1 MVILAMKS
9 RAPELEF
16 ELVPLKTRG
25 DKLLDVSLAGFGG
38 KGAFVTEFHKA
49 LLDGAID
56 IAVHSAKDVPWQ
68 LPGGLELWA
77 SLERGDA
84 RDVLLVK
91 KGRDLATM
99 KVVGT
104 ASPRRELQIRELFP
118 VQCRL
123 LRGNVPTRIEK
134 LKKGDYDGILLAA
147 AGLDRLGLTR
157 DEGLDYRY
165 FTADEMIPAPGQGI
179 IVVEGRKEDPL
190 RELFAEICDRK
201 SFMELEVER
210 FLLRKLRAGCHE
222 PTGAF
227 SRITGEK
234 IVIRLLTQQDGRTR
248 RGKLEGPV
256 GERFSLAERLIDEVS
271 GCGGE
276 SAGCAGE
283 VQSFG
288 RKSAECAGE
297 VKS

>member
-1 MVILAMKS
+1 MKS

-49 LLDGAID
+49 LFDGAID

-68 LPGGLELWA
+68 LPDGLDLWA

-91 KGRDLATM
+91 KGQDPDKM

-134 LKKGDYDGILLAA
+134 LKKDDYDGILLAA
-147 AGLDRLGLTR
+147 AGLERLGLTR
-157 DEGLDYRY
+157 DEELDYRY
-165 FTADEMIPAPGQGI
+165 FTVDEMIPAPGQGI

-190 RELFAEICDRK
+190 RELFEEICDRK

-210 FLLRKLRAGCHE
+210 FLLRRLRAGCHE
-222 PTGAF
+222 PTGVFA
-227 SRITGEK
+227 RIDGEK
-234 IVIRLLTQQDGRTR
+234 MVIRLLAESGGRTR

-256 GERFSLAERLIDEVS
+256 RERISLAERLIDETQS
-271 GCGGE
+271 CGI
-276 SAGCAGE
+276 
-283 VQSFG
+283 
-288 RKSAECAGE
+288 
-297 VKS
+297 